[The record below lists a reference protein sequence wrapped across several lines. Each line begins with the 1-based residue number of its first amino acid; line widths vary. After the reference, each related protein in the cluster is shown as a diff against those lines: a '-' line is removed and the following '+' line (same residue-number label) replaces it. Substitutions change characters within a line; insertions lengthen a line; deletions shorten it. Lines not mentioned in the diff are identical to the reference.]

1 METITL
7 INKIILSGAYSI
19 LFPWDTPPLT
29 LKVVQRRRAFAP
41 RARPALG
48 QWTPTT
54 TAGLGGV
61 TYGNQTSDEKESVT
75 I

>member
-7 INKIILSGAYSI
+7 INKIILRGACSI

-41 RARPALG
+41 LGVPIKTAPATAVSGARG
-48 QWTPTT
+48 G
-54 TAGLGGV
+54 AG
-61 TYGNQTSDEKESVT
+61 N
-75 I
+75 

>member
-7 INKIILSGAYSI
+7 INKIILRGAYSI

-29 LKVVQRRRAFAP
+29 LKVVQRRCACAP
-41 RARPALG
+41 RPALG

>member
-7 INKIILSGAYSI
+7 INKIILRGAYSI

-54 TAGLGGV
+54 TA
-61 TYGNQTSDEKESVT
+61 E
-75 I
+75 